1 MSNAFDAILMFQ
13 EARTFC
19 DEKKHTLGM
28 FHITAVDKYYA
39 TCTECD
45 AKIFVIVNPNQNE
58 KHYSGDALMNQCQK
72 RVKIRKNKKVN
83 A

>member
-1 MSNAFDAILMFQ
+1 MSNGFDAILMFQ

-28 FHITAVDKYYA
+28 FHIDAIGKYHA

-45 AKIFVIVNPNQNE
+45 AKIFVVVEPKENE

-72 RVKIRKNKKVN
+72 RVKIRKNKN
-83 A
+83 ITA